1 MILKIQILAR
11 DGNKLT
17 KQQNLIILSATRR
30 PFGSPSTAL
39 CLGRNQVFPCVLD
52 HQIKI
57 TCYWG
62 FPGVSVVKNPPANVG
77 DMGLSLVL
85 EDPTCLRVTKPMHPN
100 Y

>member
-11 DGNKLT
+11 DGIKLT
-17 KQQNLIILSATRR
+17 KQQNLITLSATRR
-30 PFGSPSTAL
+30 PFGSPSTAH

-62 FPGVSVVKNPPANVG
+62 FPGVSGRKEFACN
-77 DMGLSLVL
+77 SR
-85 EDPTCLRVTKPMHPN
+85 DPDLIPGSGRFPGEGIGYPLQ
-100 Y
+100 

>member
-11 DGNKLT
+11 GGIKLT

-30 PFGSPSTAL
+30 PFGSLGTAH
-39 CLGRNQVFPCVLD
+39 CLGRNQVFPCVWD

-62 FPGVSVVKNPPANVG
+62 FPGISVVKNLPADVR

-85 EDPTCLRVTKPMHPN
+85 EDPTCLRASKPMHSN